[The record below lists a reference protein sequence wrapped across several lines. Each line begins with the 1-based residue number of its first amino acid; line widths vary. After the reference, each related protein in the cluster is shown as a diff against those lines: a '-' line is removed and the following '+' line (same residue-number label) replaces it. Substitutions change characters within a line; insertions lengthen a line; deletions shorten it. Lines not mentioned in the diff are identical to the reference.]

1 MTRLMII
8 LYKRIVLSFFLT
20 FIIKGVKNYLKTLI
34 KIIKEHIE
42 YRQQIFKLA
51 KADIVKTYRGSAL
64 GWSWAVI
71 KPTVTIFVYWFAFEI
86 GMKSGK
92 AVNEFPYFLWLITG
106 LIPWFYMGDMI
117 AQGVESIRKYS
128 YLVTKMKFPVSTIPT
143 FFSISKLIINLVLI
157 AIMMVIF
164 MIMGHSPTIYWLQIP
179 FYILCMF
186 LFFTFWGL
194 FAALLGAI
202 SKDFAN
208 LVKSFVTAVLWL
220 SGIFWNPETIGIG
233 WLKNILMFNPVT
245 FLTNGFRNCFI
256 NNIWFFEQP
265 KRLLYFVIV
274 TAIMLL
280 LALWAYRKL
289 KKEIPDVL

>member
-1 MTRLMII
+1 M
-8 LYKRIVLSFFLT
+8 
-20 FIIKGVKNYLKTLI
+20 KTLI

-92 AVNEFPYFLWLITG
+92 PVNGFPYFLWLITG

-164 MIMGHSPTIYWLQIP
+164 MAMGHSPTIYWLQIP

-233 WLKNILMFNPVT
+233 WLKKILMFNPVT

>member
-1 MTRLMII
+1 M
-8 LYKRIVLSFFLT
+8 
-20 FIIKGVKNYLKTLI
+20 KTLI

-51 KADIVKTYRGSAL
+51 KADIVKTYRGSSL

-92 AVNEFPYFLWLITG
+92 PVNGFPYFLWLITG

-164 MIMGHSPTIYWLQIP
+164 MAMGHSPTIYWLQIP

-233 WLKNILMFNPVT
+233 WLKKILMFNPVT

>member
-1 MTRLMII
+1 M
-8 LYKRIVLSFFLT
+8 
-20 FIIKGVKNYLKTLI
+20 KTLI

-92 AVNEFPYFLWLITG
+92 PVNGFPYFLWLITG
-106 LIPWFYMGDMI
+106 LIPWFYMGDII

-164 MIMGHSPTIYWLQIP
+164 MAMGHSPTIYWLQIP

-233 WLKNILMFNPVT
+233 WLKKILMFNPVT

>member
-1 MTRLMII
+1 M
-8 LYKRIVLSFFLT
+8 
-20 FIIKGVKNYLKTLI
+20 KTLI

>member
-1 MTRLMII
+1 M
-8 LYKRIVLSFFLT
+8 
-20 FIIKGVKNYLKTLI
+20 KTLI

-92 AVNEFPYFLWLITG
+92 PVNGFPYFLWLITG

-164 MIMGHSPTIYWLQIP
+164 MSMGHSPTIYWLQIP

-233 WLKNILMFNPVT
+233 WLKKILMFNPVT